1 MSHKLA
7 KLNETSMQE
16 EFEDFILE
24 RNQKKSRELC

>member
-16 EFEDFILE
+16 EFEDTKGAINNWQ
-24 RNQKKSRELC
+24 R